1 MTDQPL
7 AGRSALITGASRGLG
22 LEIARQFVRA
32 GADVFLCA
40 RHADALEDARR
51 TVAAEAPARHVRA
64 AAGDVSDE
72 ADVRRITTAA
82 VAAFPRLDV
91 LVNNAGV
98 YGPMGPI
105 ERIDVG
111 AWRRAIDINLIGS
124 MLMARALVP
133 HFKRRQRCKIIQI
146 SGAGAT
152 KPLANISAYAASKA
166 AVVRLVETLAIELRP
181 HGVDVNAVAPGA
193 LNTAMLDEVLAA
205 GPDAVGRE
213 FYDRAVEQKTDGG
226 TPPARGAEL
235 CVFLASPAS
244 DGITGKLIA
253 AVWDPWR
260 TLGAHRAELEGTD
273 IYTIRRILPED
284 RGTSFGPA

>member
-1 MTDQPL
+1 VTDQPL

-22 LEIARQFVRA
+22 LEIARHFVRT

-51 TVAAEAPARHVRA
+51 TVAAEAPARRVLA

-82 VAAFPRLDV
+82 VAAFPSLDV
-91 LVNNAGV
+91 LVSNAGV

-105 ERIDVG
+105 ESIDVG
-111 AWRRAIDINLIGS
+111 AWRRAIDINLIAP

-133 HFKRRQRCKIIQI
+133 HFKRRQRGKIIQI

-166 AVVRLVETLAIELRP
+166 AVVRLAETLAIELRP

-205 GPDAVGRE
+205 GPNAVGRE
-213 FYDRAVEQKTDGG
+213 FYDHAVEQKTAGG

-260 TLGAHRAELEGTD
+260 TLAAHRAELDATD